1 MVVEAAVR
9 AKPRMSIGGHV
20 FGVGVV
26 ESERKKV
33 DC

>member
-9 AKPRMSIGGHV
+9 VKLRMSIGERV